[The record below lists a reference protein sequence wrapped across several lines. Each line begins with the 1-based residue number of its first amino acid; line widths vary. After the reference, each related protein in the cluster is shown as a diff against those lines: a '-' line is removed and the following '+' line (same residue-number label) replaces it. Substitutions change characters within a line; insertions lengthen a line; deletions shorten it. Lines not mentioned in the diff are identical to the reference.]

1 VNSRI
6 DSSVI
11 SDVSANIFAVFI
23 LILVILLANARPPPP
38 AQSAPSSIDA
48 TRDLHAVERAPVR
61 AGDMVEMLR
70 GHAGSGVI
78 NIDLFDG
85 RIEIAGAAGAAPLV
99 LDVRRDGGRAMLDR
113 LDGILRGEGG
123 STPVRLFVFSN
134 RRYAAVTGRLAAAG
148 RPWQEVSVPQAL
160 RATVGGRTGDAWSNA
175 FLDLVSR
182 NLDRDRFRAALSR
195 LLAGSGDSAD
205 QLRRSSG
212 APPAGTAGAPETLAD
227 APAAAPAAPA
237 DAAPASAAASG
248 GGPEL
253 SLLDRIK
260 RFLGFLVAV
269 TAMIAAFGAIA
280 LVERRH
286 PRSIRL

>member
-38 AQSAPSSIDA
+38 PAQSAPSSIDA
-48 TRDLHAVERAPVR
+48 MRDLHAVERAPVR

-70 GHAGSGVI
+70 GHAGSGTV
-78 NIDLFDG
+78 NVDLFDG
-85 RIEIAGAAGAAPLV
+85 RIEIAGMGNNTPLV

-113 LDGILRGEGG
+113 LDGILRGQGA
-123 STPVRLFVFSN
+123 SMPVRLFVFSN
-134 RRYAAVTGRLAAAG
+134 RWYAPVTARLTAAG
-148 RPWQEVSVPQAL
+148 RSWDEVSVPQAL
-160 RATVGGRTGDAWSNA
+160 RATAGGRTGDAWSNA

-182 NLDRDRFRAALSR
+182 NLDRDRFRVALSR
-195 LLAGSGDSAD
+195 LLAGSGASAD
-205 QLRRSSG
+205 QNRRSSG
-212 APPAGTAGAPETLAD
+212 APPAGGAAGAPGTA
-227 APAAAPAAPA
+227 AGTPAVAPA
-237 DAAPASAAASG
+237 DAAPASAAAAG

-260 RFLGFLVAV
+260 RFLGILVVV
-269 TAMIAAFGAIA
+269 TAMIAAFGAIV
-280 LVERRH
+280 LVERRY